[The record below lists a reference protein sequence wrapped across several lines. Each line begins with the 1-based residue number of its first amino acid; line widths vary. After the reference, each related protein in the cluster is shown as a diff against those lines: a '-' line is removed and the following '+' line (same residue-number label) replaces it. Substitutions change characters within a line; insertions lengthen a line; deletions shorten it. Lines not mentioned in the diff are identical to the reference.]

1 MNRFFIAEQPVNTVC
16 EFKENVSLKDL
27 LEELRPFPV
36 APTRLTVSRS
46 SILSDSVSIFKQRSF
61 DFRKPLK
68 ITFEGDPAIDG
79 GGPKREYFT
88 LVLRQ
93 LLSPSA
99 SPRLF
104 EGRGNVFLP
113 MHNSD
118 ALRSNLYKVAGRIVA
133 TSIIHGG
140 PGFPVFPRGLY
151 IYFQNQKTND
161 VVDHISEEDVVDADC
176 VDALSK
182 VTFINT
188 VTLTPI
194 CTDAFKISAYPWSNA
209 PRPPGSSDDDQL
221 QKLFRNLNS
230 RAHEFKQQ
238 FS

>member
-1 MNRFFIAEQPVNTVC
+1 MHENFILSINDFHKDSNAFSSIFIKIMNRFFIAEQPVNTVC

-27 LEELRPFPV
+27 LEKLRPFSV
-36 APTRLTVSRS
+36 TPTQLTISRS

-68 ITFEGDPAIDG
+68 ITFEGEPAIDG
-79 GGPKREYFT
+79 GGPKREYST

-99 SPRLF
+99 SSRLF

-133 TSIIHGG
+133 TFIIHAG
-140 PGFPVFPRGLY
+140 PGFPIFPRGLH
-151 IYFQNQKTND
+151 IYLQNQKTND
-161 VVDHISEEDVVDADC
+161 VVDHISEEDVVNPDC

-182 VTFINT
+182 VTLINT
-188 VTLTPI
+188 VTSIPI
-194 CTDAFKISAYPWSNA
+194 CTDSLKISAYPST
-209 PRPPGSSDDDQL
+209 SL
-221 QKLFRNLNS
+221 
-230 RAHEFKQQ
+230 
-238 FS
+238 

>member
-1 MNRFFIAEQPVNTVC
+1 MHENFILSIIDFHNDSNVFSSIFIKIINRFFIAEQPVNTVC

-36 APTRLTVSRS
+36 APTRLTVNRS

-68 ITFEGDPAIDG
+68 ITFEGEPAIDG

-104 EGRGNVFLP
+104 EGRGNVFVP

-140 PGFPVFPRGLY
+140 PGLPVFPRGLY

-182 VTFINT
+182 VTLINT
-188 VTLTPI
+188 VTSIPI
-194 CTDAFKISAYPWSNA
+194 CTDAFKIPAYPST
-209 PRPPGSSDDDQL
+209 SL
-221 QKLFRNLNS
+221 
-230 RAHEFKQQ
+230 
-238 FS
+238 